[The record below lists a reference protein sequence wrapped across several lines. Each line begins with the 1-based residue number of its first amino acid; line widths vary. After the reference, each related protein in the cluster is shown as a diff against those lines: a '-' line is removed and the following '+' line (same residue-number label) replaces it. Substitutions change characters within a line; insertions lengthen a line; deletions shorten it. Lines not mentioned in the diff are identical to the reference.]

1 MWSFDVFLTS
11 EIGGRIAPVSAMRTA
26 AVHGILSGSS
36 LSRVDVTSAWSGGA
50 LEPVLT
56 RFATELSP
64 AKGQEFFDLLVEF
77 VADCLGF
84 DVAIVGEFAS
94 EGTARFVPLAE
105 YPPSSEGAVTRAV
118 VGRHCDRLA
127 AGDPGTAGDTADS
140 EFVDV
145 PLFATNGQRIGVIC
159 GLGYAGMI
167 DRVTKRILFRIV
179 AHRAAAELERLRAQR
194 ELERRDALY
203 VGLITEAHDVVGVID
218 ADGVFTAVS
227 PAIERVL
234 GHRPTDCVGAS
245 VVEFVHP
252 LDRSSI
258 EALLRIAGEAGYSTE
273 ARLRHK
279 EGAWVTMAVTLAE
292 HEAGD
297 GRQFK
302 VLSARDLTDQRRLE
316 ERLRQSQ
323 KTEIIGRLASG
334 IAHDFG
340 NILMVVGSHADIMR
354 LRTTADDPRHADV
367 DAIQAAVARGADLA
381 RQLLAFSRH
390 REFEMKR
397 MDLTASIEQL
407 AALLTRLVGS
417 SIRLETQLSPE
428 ARFIAADAAQ
438 IEQIVLNLT
447 LNARDAMPNG
457 GKITFMTAP
466 AGSSPCPALVAA
478 APEEYVCFS
487 VIDTGCGIPD
497 EVKPRI
503 FEPLFTTKQEG
514 AGTGMG
520 LANVRDIVTAHGGT
534 IEVDSVEGQGTTF
547 RVYLPRNASPTR
559 RAAGPPPS

>member
-1 MWSFDVFLTS
+1 
-11 EIGGRIAPVSAMRTA
+11 MRTA
-26 AVHGILSGSS
+26 AVDRVMSGSS
-36 LSRVDVTSAWSGGA
+36 LSRVDLTAAWRDRA

-64 AKGQEFFDLLVEF
+64 AKGQAFFDLLVEF

-84 DVAIVGEFAS
+84 DVAVVGEFADD
-94 EGTARFVPLAE
+94 GAARFVPLAE
-105 YPPSSEGAVTRAV
+105 YPPCAEGVVTRAV
-118 VGRHCDRLA
+118 VGTHCDRLA
-127 AGDPGTAGDTADS
+127 AGDLIASGESADS
-140 EFVDV
+140 ECVDV
-145 PLFATNGQRIGVIC
+145 PLFGGDGQRIGVIC
-159 GLGYAGMI
+159 GFGYSAI
-167 DRVTKRILFRIV
+167 DRVTKRILLRIV

-194 ELERRDALY
+194 GLERRDALY
-203 VGLITEAHDVVGVID
+203 IGLIAEAHDVVGVID
-218 ADGVFTAVS
+218 AEGGFTAVS

-234 GHRPTDCVGAS
+234 GHRPEDCVGAG

-252 LDRSSI
+252 LDRPSI
-258 EALLRIAGEAGYSTE
+258 EALLRISGAAGYSTE
-273 ARLRHK
+273 ARFRHK
-279 EGAWVTMAVTLAE
+279 DGAWVTMAVTLAE
-292 HEAGD
+292 HESGE
-297 GRQFK
+297 GRHFK

-354 LRTTADDPRHADV
+354 LRTDADDPRHADV

-397 MDLTASIEQL
+397 LDLTASIEQL

-466 AGSSPCPALVAA
+466 AGSSPLPALVAA
-478 APEEYVCFS
+478 APEDYICFS

-520 LANVRDIVTAHGGT
+520 LANVRDIVTAHGGS
-534 IEVDSVEGQGTTF
+534 IEVDSVDGQGTTF
-547 RVYLPRNASPTR
+547 RVYLPRNAAPTR
-559 RAAGPPPS
+559 RAAGAPPG